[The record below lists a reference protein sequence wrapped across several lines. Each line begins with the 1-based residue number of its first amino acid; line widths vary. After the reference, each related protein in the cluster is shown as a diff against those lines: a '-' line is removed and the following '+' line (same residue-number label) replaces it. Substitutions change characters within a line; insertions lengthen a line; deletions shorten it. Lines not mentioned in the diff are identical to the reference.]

1 MYIKTE
7 KIQLKKVDAELIINK
22 MMFRGGTMH
31 RLVIKKLGPIE
42 QCELQCSRFMTLTG
56 FQASGKSTI
65 AKAIYYF
72 RTIKDDIIE
81 LARTQAYNTVPVVG
95 LETEFDVVYGTSL
108 RKGLENYLREKFLRT
123 FGSSWGMSNEM
134 CMEYY
139 FTATCSVKV
148 SLKEDTK
155 FSSPNY
161 VWITFSEDLI
171 KFLREK
177 NNCCTVTPLGASE
190 EDIRKL
196 KKELCEIFDDD
207 CSVVYIPAGRSM
219 ITLLSQQFSYI
230 YATMDDLQ
238 KRSLDYC
245 TKDYLERILRIRSEF
260 TEGFQGLTAYYGGK
274 TILPPKLVQQ
284 ALCLIKKILRGTY
297 RYCNGE
303 EQIILENGKYVK
315 INFSSS
321 GQQECVWILNLL
333 FYYLLQQKPILFIIE
348 EPESHLFP
356 ESQKYITELIAL
368 VSNWKHSV
376 VLTTH
381 SPYVLG
387 TLNNLLYAHMIP
399 KKYSRKAD
407 QIIPMSIWLDDRSFD
422 SWFVKNGTVENCM
435 DTEVHMIQNEKIDEI
450 SKVINA
456 EFDELLNLQETEE
469 EGVDL

>member
-1 MYIKTE
+1 MMHR
-7 KIQLKKVDAELIINK
+7 LIIN
-22 MMFRGGTMH
+22 
-31 RLVIKKLGPIE
+31 KLGPIE
-42 QCELQCSRFMTLTG
+42 QCDLECSQFMTLTG

-72 RTIKDDIIE
+72 RTIKDDIIN
-81 LARTQAYNTVPVVG
+81 LAKRQAFKIVPVSG
-95 LETEFDVVYGTSL
+95 LESEFDVVYGTNL

-134 CMEYY
+134 CIEYY
-139 FTATCSVKV
+139 YTNTCSIKV
-148 SLKEDTK
+148 SLKEDIK

-161 VWITFSEDLI
+161 IWITLSDDLS

-177 NNCCTVTPLGASE
+177 NNYLTATSLGVSE
-190 EDIRKL
+190 EDTKRL
-196 KKELCEIFDDD
+196 KAELCEIFDDD

-219 ITLLSQQFSYI
+219 ITLLSQQFGYI
-230 YATMDDLQ
+230 YATMDGIQ

-245 TKDYLERILRIRSEF
+245 TKDYLERILRIKPEFSE
-260 TEGFQGLTAYYGGK
+260 GLQGLPAYYIGK
-274 TILPPKLVQQ
+274 TIISPKLVKQ
-284 ALCLIKKILRGTY
+284 ALILIEKILRGIY
-297 RYCNGE
+297 RYSNGE
-303 EQIILENGKYVK
+303 EQIVLENGKYVK

-333 FYYLLQQKPILFIIE
+333 FYYLLQQTPILFIIE

-368 VSNWKHSV
+368 VSNCKHSV

-387 TLNNLLYAHMIP
+387 TLNNLLYAHTIP
-399 KKYSRKAD
+399 DQYSKKANE
-407 QIIPMSIWLDDRSFD
+407 IIPISIWLNDKNFD

-435 DTEVHMIQNEKIDEI
+435 DAEVHMIQNEKIDEI
-450 SKVINA
+450 SKVINT
-456 EFDELLNLQETEE
+456 EFDELLNLQNTDE

>member
-1 MYIKTE
+1 
-7 KIQLKKVDAELIINK
+7 
-22 MMFRGGTMH
+22 MH

-42 QCELQCSRFMTLTG
+42 QCEMECSQFMTLTG

-72 RTIKDDIIE
+72 RTIKDDIVN
-81 LARTQAYNTVPVVG
+81 LARRQAYNMVPVSG
-95 LETEFDVVYGTSL
+95 LETELDVVYGTSL

-123 FGSSWGMSNEM
+123 FGSSWGMSKEM
-134 CMEYY
+134 CIEYY
-139 FTATCSVKV
+139 FTSTCSVKV
-148 SLKEDTK
+148 SLKEDAR

-161 VWITFSEDLI
+161 IWVTLSEDLLI
-171 KFLREK
+171 FLREK
-177 NNCCTVTPLGASE
+177 NNYLTVTRLEVSE
-190 EDIRKL
+190 EEVKKL
-196 KKELCEIFDDD
+196 KTELCEIFDDN

-219 ITLLSQQFSYI
+219 ITLLSEQFSYI
-230 YATMDDLQ
+230 YATMDDVQ

-245 TKDYLERILRIRSEF
+245 TRDYLERILKIKSEF
-260 TEGFQGLTAYYGGK
+260 TEGLQGLTAYYRGK

-284 ALCLIKKILRGTY
+284 ALELIEKILRGTY
-297 RYCNGE
+297 RYSNGE
-303 EQIILENGKYVK
+303 EQIVLKNGKYVK

-333 FYYLLQQKPILFIIE
+333 FYYLLQQNPILFIIE

-356 ESQKYITELIAL
+356 ESQKYITELIVL

-387 TLNNLLYAHMIP
+387 TLNNLLYAHTIP
-399 KKYSRKAD
+399 EKYSKMAD

-422 SWFVKNGTVENCM
+422 SWFVKNGTAENCM
-435 DTEVHMIQNEKIDEI
+435 DAEVHMIQNERIDEI
-450 SKVINA
+450 SKVINM
-456 EFDELLNLQETEE
+456 EFDELLNLQETDE